1 MIKPRGRRKK
11 ALSKTVKKTA
21 RKAERKARASTSW
34 KSMSMKQICR
44 TFAFLIDSLGNIVP
58 RGT

>member
-44 TFAFLIDSLGNIVP
+44 DKAEGNAKE
-58 RGT
+58 GFE